1 SLSLSLAL
9 SLANSLFKASEV
21 DLQVQTVK
29 IGENVTL
36 KCEQSSFRDSQKA
49 LSWYKQSF
57 GKLPQFILRAAENNQ
72 DPRFARSFKE
82 RFKMISNEEQ
92 MNLKI
97 INTVEEDAGTYFC
110 VKVKDQVV
118 EFGSGTLLLFSGNN
132 STVYE
137 TGESVTLQCS
147 VLMATLSCSED
158 HSVYWFKHD
167 SGEPR
172 PGIIFT
178 HGDSSSPCTRSSET
192 VSPTQSCIYKLPKN
206 TLSLSDAGTYY
217 CAVAACGEILYGT
230 GTKLHVKDNNFWIV
244 AALLTFSMISVIVIV
259 VLAVL
264 LLKKHQKDTDA
275 VNYAALN
282 FKKKPASSRTPRV
295 KQTQTVQS
303 NKDIYSQVKVR

>member
-1 SLSLSLAL
+1 VMY
-9 SLANSLFKASEV
+9 LFFVFFPILKLLKMSDA

-57 GKLPQFILRAAENNQ
+57 GKLPQFIVRAAENNQ

-110 VKVKDQVV
+110 VKVNDQVV
-118 EFGSGTLLLFSGNN
+118 EFGSGTLLLFP
-132 STVYE
+132 
-137 TGESVTLQCS
+137 
-147 VLMATLSCSED
+147 
-158 HSVYWFKHD
+158 
-167 SGEPR
+167 GEPR

-206 TLSLSDAGTYY
+206 NLSLSDAGTYY

-230 GTKLHVKDNNFWIV
+230 GTKLHVKGKNLEW
-244 AALLTFSMISVIVIV
+244 LL
-259 VLAVL
+259 
-264 LLKKHQKDTDA
+264 
-275 VNYAALN
+275 
-282 FKKKPASSRTPRV
+282 SRMSPDSKYV
-295 KQTQTVQS
+295 KE
-303 NKDIYSQVKVR
+303 

>member
-1 SLSLSLAL
+1 GEHAH
-9 SLANSLFKASEV
+9 NSTIYTINHSVTGKSMKMSDA

-57 GKLPQFILRAAENNQ
+57 GKLPQFIVRAAENNQ

-110 VKVKDQVV
+110 VKVNDQVV
-118 EFGSGTLLLFSGNN
+118 EFGSGTLLLFP
-132 STVYE
+132 
-137 TGESVTLQCS
+137 ESVTLQCS
-147 VLMATLSCSED
+147 VLMATLSCSGD
-158 HSVYWFKHD
+158 HSVYWFRPD

-206 TLSLSDAGTYY
+206 NLSLSDAGTYY

-230 GTKLHVKDNNFWIV
+230 GTKLHVKGKNLEW
-244 AALLTFSMISVIVIV
+244 LLSRMTACCLPATTCDMPIIYRNG
-259 VLAVL
+259 
-264 LLKKHQKDTDA
+264 LLKNSLAGHI
-275 VNYAALN
+275 N
-282 FKKKPASSRTPRV
+282 FSGLKAS
-295 KQTQTVQS
+295 QTRS
-303 NKDIYSQVKVR
+303 GGHP

>member
-1 SLSLSLAL
+1 MLASSPLTLVLSVITLASLPQIV
-9 SLANSLFKASEV
+9 KASEV

-118 EFGSGTLLLFSGNN
+118 EFGSGTLLLFS
-132 STVYE
+132 
-137 TGESVTLQCS
+137 
-147 VLMATLSCSED
+147 
-158 HSVYWFKHD
+158 
-167 SGEPR
+167 
-172 PGIIFT
+172 
-178 HGDSSSPCTRSSET
+178 
-192 VSPTQSCIYKLPKN
+192 
-206 TLSLSDAGTYY
+206 
-217 CAVAACGEILYGT
+217 
-230 GTKLHVKDNNFWIV
+230 DNNFWIV